1 MIHDASRYIIS
12 KVLAACSTIVPRNH
26 SETSQPLSVSEALVI
41 TSNHT
46 AQNMKLLQELE
57 HYKSLNIAKNCKEEI
72 IRFIS
77 LLCLFQCLHVQQIT
91 TFSKFCLNHSLSLNL
106 QGMVNNIKT
115 IVFWKLVCIF
125 CYIVAKKIS
134 SKGKGILTK

>member
-1 MIHDASRYIIS
+1 
-12 KVLAACSTIVPRNH
+12 
-26 SETSQPLSVSEALVI
+26 
-41 TSNHT
+41 
-46 AQNMKLLQELE
+46 MKLLPELE
-57 HYKSLNIAKNCKEEI
+57 HYKSLSIEKNCKEEI

-91 TFSKFCLNHSLSLNL
+91 TCFNFVWTNSLSLNL

-134 SKGKGILTK
+134 SKAEEFLQNKQSKAHVIRFPGAVRKLNVHEMRKLRQKRYQFFFLKDHAIFWEK